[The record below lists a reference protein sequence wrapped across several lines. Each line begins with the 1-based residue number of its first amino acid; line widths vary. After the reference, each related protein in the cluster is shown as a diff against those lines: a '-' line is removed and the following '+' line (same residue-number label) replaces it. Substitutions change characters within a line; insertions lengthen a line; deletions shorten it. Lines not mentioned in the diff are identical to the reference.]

1 MWEDIRWKEGKSRN
15 RSCPIFTC
23 SNWACWVRERSV
35 SAPWALSWKCRERE
49 GLESGLGV
57 GERNGSRF
65 GNRNRRRSAILT
77 SGKGLFE
84 ACYDLGYVMA
94 IELLSCGIEL

>member
-1 MWEDIRWKEGKSRN
+1 LGEECFGGMGFELEVQRW
-15 RSCPIFTC
+15 
-23 SNWACWVRERSV
+23 
-35 SAPWALSWKCRERE
+35 RE